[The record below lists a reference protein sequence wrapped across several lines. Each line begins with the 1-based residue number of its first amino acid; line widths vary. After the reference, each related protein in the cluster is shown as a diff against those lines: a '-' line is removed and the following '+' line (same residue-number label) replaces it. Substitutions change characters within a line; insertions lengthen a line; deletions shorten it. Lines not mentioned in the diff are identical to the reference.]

1 MTAWLSEKDKEDLIT
16 SVESQFGSGVKEPD
30 AVLKTK
36 MELEA
41 VEAALRAASA
51 SERNAKYMLASTIF
65 AAASAVAS
73 LLSVIVPLVIKH

>member
-16 SVESQFGSGVKEPD
+16 SVESQFGSGVKGPD

-51 SERNAKYMLASTIF
+51 SERNAKYILRRRFLQRLPPLCPS
-65 AAASAVAS
+65 S
-73 LLSVIVPLVIKH
+73 L

>member
-41 VEAALRAASA
+41 VEAALMSRQRERAQCKVHACCRRFLQQLPPSRP
-51 SERNAKYMLASTIF
+51 S
-65 AAASAVAS
+65 S
-73 LLSVIVPLVIKH
+73 L